1 MRGCA
6 TIRIISRSPPRYSRA
21 IPAGPLL
28 DRSGHVVGVVSAK
41 LDALEVV
48 DAYGDIPQNVNFAI
62 KGRVVAAFLNRSQVS
77 PIAEDSI
84 APLSAADVGELA
96 RRYTVLVE
104 CWK

>member
-1 MRGCA
+1 MTRSVETVRDVADFELLARMRA
-6 TIRIISRSPPRYSRA
+6 
-21 IPAGPLL
+21 PAVPL
-28 DRSGHVVGVVSAK
+28 VA
-41 LDALEVV
+41 
-48 DAYGDIPQNVNFAI
+48 QNI